1 MPSRADRFVAEATVP
16 ILGAVRV
23 SAEVSVTDGSGVSL
37 GRVETP
43 CLPDRVADRLVE
55 RLTKQAVA
63 TPSLP
68 DGVSLSD
75 VATDDGG
82 ITVCLTGTRL
92 ALSPDSP
99 VGT

>member
-1 MPSRADRFVAEATVP
+1 MSPSAGWR
-16 ILGAVRV
+16 
-23 SAEVSVTDGSGVSL
+23 
-37 GRVETP
+37 
-43 CLPDRVADRLVE
+43 LPASPPPPPRVADRLVE
-55 RLTKQAVA
+55 RLTKQPVA
-63 TPSLP
+63 TPALP

-75 VATDDGG
+75 VATDDDG